1 MNQNNE
7 TKTINIVN
15 PNTPVKQEP
24 ANPILK
30 SQPGS
35 DSPFVI
41 AIDHGYGNIKT
52 PTFIFPA
59 CVTPCDQEMSFAM
72 NDVLTYEDKRYAIGT
87 GHKEFRQDKIMDD
100 DYYILTLA
108 AIGKEL
114 RHRGL
119 TTAKIVIAAG
129 LPLTW
134 ADKQREQFKAY
145 LSKNTH
151 VDFTYQDSDY
161 HVDIV
166 DVLVFYQGLAAVA
179 NRLGQVR
186 GTNMLA
192 DIGNGTMNV
201 MNINERQPVPA
212 SCFTEKYGTYQ
223 CVIAVREMLQREFS
237 TLPTDAQIERYL
249 RSLQADMGER
259 YQKVIGT
266 TAKEYVAEIFRRL
279 REHNYDPALM
289 RLWVTGGGSCLVRN
303 FGEYNPNRVT
313 ILSDIHANARGY
325 EAMAKLAL
333 ERRQK
338 KVEQKQG

>member
-1 MNQNNE
+1 M
-7 TKTINIVN
+7 
-15 PNTPVKQEP
+15 
-24 ANPILK
+24 
-30 SQPGS
+30 
-35 DSPFVI
+35 
-41 AIDHGYGNIKT
+41 
-52 PTFIFPA
+52 
-59 CVTPCDQEMSFAM
+59 
-72 NDVLTYEDKRYAIGT
+72 RRGT
-87 GHKEFRQDKIMDD
+87 A

-151 VDFTYQDSDY
+151 VNFTYQDSDY

-179 NRLGQVR
+179 NRLGQFR

-223 CVIAVREMLQREFS
+223 CIIAVREMLQREFS

-259 YQKVIGT
+259 YQKVIGS

-303 FGEYNPNRVT
+303 FGEYNPSRVT

-338 KVEQKQG
+338 KSEQKQG

>member
-1 MNQNNE
+1 M
-7 TKTINIVN
+7 
-15 PNTPVKQEP
+15 
-24 ANPILK
+24 
-30 SQPGS
+30 
-35 DSPFVI
+35 
-41 AIDHGYGNIKT
+41 
-52 PTFIFPA
+52 
-59 CVTPCDQEMSFAM
+59 
-72 NDVLTYEDKRYAIGT
+72 
-87 GHKEFRQDKIMDD
+87 
-100 DYYILTLA
+100 
-108 AIGKEL
+108 
-114 RHRGL
+114 
-119 TTAKIVIAAG
+119 
-129 LPLTW
+129 
-134 ADKQREQFKAY
+134 
-145 LSKNTH
+145 SKNAH
-151 VDFTYQDSDY
+151 VDFTYQDNDY
-161 HVDIV
+161 NVDIV

-179 NRLGQVR
+179 NRLGQFR

-212 SCFTEKYGTYQ
+212 SCFTETYGTYQ
-223 CVIAVREMLQREFS
+223 CIIAVREMLQREFS

-259 YQKVIGT
+259 YQKIIGS

-303 FGEYNPNRVT
+303 FGEYNPSRVT

-338 KVEQKQG
+338 KSEQRQG